1 MYPRMSRFSPNYL
14 TSAGFHAILGL
25 RWITA
30 KAHGQALEL
39 TSKTMPTTSGIM
51 DSTYR
56 ETSRLSSGSEP
67 VARGPAQGRISL
79 AHCAVLWTRLTAG

>member
-1 MYPRMSRFSPNYL
+1 MYPRVSNCSPNYL
-14 TSAGFHAILGL
+14 TSGAFHGKIFLWRTGK
-25 RWITA
+25 RRV
-30 KAHGQALEL
+30 L
-39 TSKTMPTTSGIM
+39 TSRTMPTTSGIM
-51 DSTYR
+51 DNVYR

>member
-1 MYPRMSRFSPNYL
+1 MLDKTIQMWYD
-14 TSAGFHAILGL
+14 
-25 RWITA
+25 WTA
-30 KAHGQALEL
+30 VMNRTAHGQALEL
-39 TSKTMPTTSGIM
+39 TSRTMPITSGVM

>member
-1 MYPRMSRFSPNYL
+1 MYLKLRRSDPKYL
-14 TSAGFHAILGL
+14 TGNAFHGKIFLWRTGK
-25 RWITA
+25 RRV
-30 KAHGQALEL
+30 L
-39 TSKTMPTTSGIM
+39 TSRTMPTTSGIM
-51 DSTYR
+51 DNAYR